1 MAELTQEERCRYAR
15 SIAIDSIGIEGQ
27 RKLKESKVM
36 VVGCGALGTVAATYL
51 CASGVGH
58 LAIADFD
65 TIDLSNLQRQIMF
78 MDSDAGKPKCHTLA
92 SRLRMLNPTVRIE
105 EIPQMIKEEDAE
117 RLFPEFDFIIDG
129 SDNPATKTMT
139 SEVCKRLSKPCCI
152 GGVSEM
158 RGQVLTCVPGSVF
171 WHELFG
177 GIKDSGFLPCA
188 VSGVLGPV
196 PGITGSIQA
205 TETIK
210 YITGVGNLLNDRL
223 LTFDSAEMAFSVF
236 RI

>member
-65 TIDLSNLQRQIMF
+65 TIDISNLQRQIMF

-158 RGQVLTCVPGSVF
+158 RGQVLTCTRF
-171 WHELFG
+171 
-177 GIKDSGFLPCA
+177 
-188 VSGVLGPV
+188 GVLACTFRRNQGFGLPPV
-196 PGITGSIQA
+196 CRFRCARACTWNNRFNTGHRSHKIHYRRR
-205 TETIK
+205 K
-210 YITGVGNLLNDRL
+210 P
-223 LTFDSAEMAFSVF
+223 S
-236 RI
+236 

>member
-1 MAELTQEERCRYAR
+1 
-15 SIAIDSIGIEGQ
+15 
-27 RKLKESKVM
+27 
-36 VVGCGALGTVAATYL
+36 
-51 CASGVGH
+51 
-58 LAIADFD
+58 
-65 TIDLSNLQRQIMF
+65 
-78 MDSDAGKPKCHTLA
+78 
-92 SRLRMLNPTVRIE
+92 ML
-105 EIPQMIKEEDAE
+105 
-117 RLFPEFDFIIDG
+117 PEFDFIIDG